1 MWLLRIKKR
10 LSDLRSL
17 EPKSGPLWG
26 LRLFQRFCGRHPA
39 LRPHPS
45 QAEFTS
51 TPNRVWKCEEDL
63 AVFRQEYD
71 QDMGLWEEL
80 EASPPFVHKT
90 LSFMPQHLTCALR
103 SSLGEGMHV

>member
-1 MWLLRIKKR
+1 M
-10 LSDLRSL
+10 
-17 EPKSGPLWG
+17 
-26 LRLFQRFCGRHPA
+26 CGRDPA

-51 TPNRVWKCEEDL
+51 TPNRVWKCEDL

-90 LSFMPQHLTCALR
+90 LPFICPSCLSTYCVLQVLARGVCTY
-103 SSLGEGMHV
+103 EGPLK